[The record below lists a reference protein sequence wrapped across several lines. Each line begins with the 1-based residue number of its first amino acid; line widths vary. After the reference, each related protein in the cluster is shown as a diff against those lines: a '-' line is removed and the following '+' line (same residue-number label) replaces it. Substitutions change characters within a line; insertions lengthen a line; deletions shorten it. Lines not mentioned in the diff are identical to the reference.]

1 MYKKLLFFFVL
12 FTTVAVNAQW
22 VQTNGPY
29 GGNVTCLAFKG
40 TDLFA
45 GISVGVY
52 LSTNNGASWTAAN
65 TGLPGHTVL
74 SLAMGATG
82 DLFCGTNGG
91 GIYISTN
98 NGTSWT
104 ADTAGLTNNGISSIA
119 VNGTNLFAGTNGGG
133 IFLSTN
139 NGTNWTPVNNGL
151 SNSNSMYVSSLVVSP
166 TGTGDTN
173 LFAGTEAGI
182 YLSTNNGTS
191 WTSVL
196 SGNGDTYQLV
206 VSSNGTGGTNLF
218 AGFSLDG
225 GTLGGGIT
233 LSTNNGTSWT
243 SIDLGY
249 TGTGGCLSLAA
260 IPNDTGVVSIY
271 AGMYPDSANYNPG
284 GGVFVSTNNGKS
296 WTAVDS
302 GLTNNIVQAI
312 AYSSNYTPN
321 GPRGANIFAGTQ
333 AGVYLS
339 TNNGT
344 SWTSVNSGLPFANVL
359 SLAVNTIGTSGIGTS
374 SAEIFAGTN
383 GGVFISTNN
392 GINWTAVNNGLNFY
406 NVNSLVVT
414 TGDTGG
420 RNIFAGTE
428 NNIYLSTNNG
438 TSWDSSLALPGVAFV
453 GAAPNGTGGTNV
465 FAGAPYGA
473 GGFLISTNNGASW
486 ARKSLFSSEFYS
498 SFAADPSGTNI
509 LVGGSG
515 EIFISTNN
523 GTNWT
528 SSNSGLPSTLL
539 SSVAV
544 IPVMLKVK

>member
-296 WTAVDS
+296 WTAV
-302 GLTNNIVQAI
+302 
-312 AYSSNYTPN
+312 
-321 GPRGANIFAGTQ
+321 
-333 AGVYLS
+333 
-339 TNNGT
+339 
-344 SWTSVNSGLPFANVL
+344 NSGLPDDEEVR
-359 SLAVNTIGTSGIGTS
+359 SLAVSGTNLFAGTSGSGVWMRPISEMITGVTGNHDNLPANYSLQQNYPNPFNPSTTIKYSVPKTS
-374 SAEIFAGTN
+374 LVTIK
-383 GGVFISTNN
+383 V
-392 GINWTAVNNGLNFY
+392 Y
-406 NVNSLVVT
+406 NVLGKEIATLVNEEKSAGNYSVQF
-414 TGDTGG
+414 TG
-420 RNIFAGTE
+420 
-428 NNIYLSTNNG
+428 S
-438 TSWDSSLALPGVAFV
+438 
-453 GAAPNGTGGTNV
+453 
-465 FAGAPYGA
+465 
-473 GGFLISTNNGASW
+473 
-486 ARKSLFSSEFYS
+486 K
-498 SFAADPSGTNI
+498 
-509 LVGGSG
+509 
-515 EIFISTNN
+515 
-523 GTNWT
+523 
-528 SSNSGLPSTLL
+528 L
-539 SSVAV
+539 SSGVYFYRMQADSFV
-544 IPVMLKVK
+544 QTKKLLLLK